1 MSDASDSDAKGG
13 PDGRGGGRGES
24 RGRDPDRDSSRDSS
38 RDDGRDHA
46 LGPWQ
51 EVSLRTVTDPRAATL
66 LSDPDWVPWIEPF
79 LGRTRSIAEAADE
92 LGRPLDAV
100 RYRVRRLHE
109 VGVLEVVGERKRA
122 GRPIRLYR
130 TVADGFVVP
139 FEATPFVDLEERL
152 VATITAQAR
161 SFARSAAQLLREG
174 GVEAR
179 RIYRAPDGT
188 VHQEAAADD
197 AMLAAAAERDPLES
211 LALEAS
217 LPRSVARELLR
228 DMIALAQRAE
238 RADVERAD
246 LERHDVERTDPGA
259 QASPGPVRRYLLALQ
274 IAPVPDA
281 DE

>member
-1 MSDASDSDAKGG
+1 M
-13 PDGRGGGRGES
+13 
-24 RGRDPDRDSSRDSS
+24 
-38 RDDGRDHA
+38 RDHA
-46 LGPWQ
+46 LGPWR

-79 LGRTRSIAEAADE
+79 LGRTRSITEAAEE

-109 VGVLEVVGERKRA
+109 VGVLEVVGQRKRS

-139 FEATPFVDLEERL
+139 FEATPFVDLEERVL
-152 VATITAQAR
+152 AGMTAQAR

-174 GVEAR
+174 GAEAR

-211 LALEAS
+211 LSLEVS
-217 LPRSVARELLR
+217 LPRSVARQLLR

-238 RADVERAD
+238 QLDVEQPRAEQPRPEQLATEGRD
-246 LERHDVERTDPGA
+246 ADRTHDASGA
-259 QASPGPVRRYLLALQ
+259 QAPSGPVRRYLLALQ
-274 IAPVPDA
+274 IAPVPDP
-281 DE
+281 DD

>member
-1 MSDASDSDAKGG
+1 MSDAPDNDATGG
-13 PDGRGGGRGES
+13 PPRDDGGRRDS
-24 RGRDPDRDSSRDSS
+24 RDRERDRERPRERHPDRD
-38 RDDGRDHA
+38 HA
-46 LGPWQ
+46 FGPWRQ
-51 EVSLRTVTDPRAATL
+51 VSFRTVTDPRAATL

-79 LGRTRSIAEAADE
+79 LGRTRSIAEVAAE

-109 VGVLEVVGERKRA
+109 AGVLEIVGQRKRA

-139 FEATPFVDLEERL
+139 FEATPFVDLEERIL
-152 VATITAQAR
+152 ATMTAQAR

-174 GVEAR
+174 GAEAR

-197 AMLAAAAERDPLES
+197 AMLAAAAERDPIES
-211 LALEAS
+211 LALEVS
-217 LPRSVARELLR
+217 LPRGVARGLLR

-238 RADVERAD
+238 RLDA
-246 LERHDVERTDPGA
+246 ERTGGEGPGA
-259 QASPGPVRRYLLALQ
+259 ERGDDTTGGPVRSYLLALQ
-274 IAPVPDA
+274 IAPVPDV
-281 DE
+281 DD

>member
-1 MSDASDSDAKGG
+1 MGGDAKGG
-13 PDGRGGGRGES
+13 SPDHDGR
-24 RGRDPDRDSSRDSS
+24 DH
-38 RDDGRDHA
+38 DHA

-51 EVSLRTVTDPRAATL
+51 AVTLRTVTDPRAAAL

-79 LGRTRSIAEAADE
+79 LGRTRSIAAVAEE

-109 VGVLEVVGERKRA
+109 VGVLEVVGQRPRA

-139 FEATPFVDLEERL
+139 FEATPFVDLEERIL
-152 VATITAQAR
+152 ATMTAQAR
-161 SFARSAAQLLREG
+161 AFARSAAQLLREG
-174 GVEAR
+174 GAEAR

-188 VHQEAAADD
+188 VHQETAADD
-197 AMLAAAAERDPLES
+197 AMLAAIAERDPLES

-217 LPRSVARELLR
+217 LSRSVARQLLR

-238 RADVERAD
+238 RLDVEGSDAEGRNAD
-246 LERHDVERTDPGA
+246 APDADAPDADALAVGRDVQP
-259 QASPGPVRRYLLALQ
+259 SSGPVRRYLLTLQ
-274 IAPVPDA
+274 IAPLPDA